1 MTILKFYRQN
11 KNILNEKLIDLL
23 VLIDNNSLQHTK
35 KVMPKAIKYM
45 ENKYKL

>member
-35 KVMPKAIKYM
+35 KVMLKAIKYM